1 MSITLRKK
9 VNPTMDCLFISQYDI
24 LLNHEKTVG
33 YCWLN
38 LNPTLSQKSGNLGY
52 YIDPS
57 HRGFSYSLFA
67 SLELFKIA
75 AQAGRKS
82 LTIYCRKDNAASL
95 HICYH
100 LQQLTHSPAPTCQ
113 DNLFIFEIFL
123 LTIPENMEE

>member
-75 AQAGRKS
+75 AKPEEKALQFTVEKITLPLCTS
-82 LTIYCRKDNAASL
+82 VTIFNS
-95 HICYH
+95 
-100 LQQLTHSPAPTCQ
+100 
-113 DNLFIFEIFL
+113 
-123 LTIPENMEE
+123 